1 MEKFDAL
8 EAYLAVNIYASKIPG
23 LKTCHACNYVG
34 FCDDESCPM
43 ACPKCEQKT
52 CVKCM
57 KKYHPNRTC
66 EEAHIDPMR
75 FVEKDMSE
83 SIIRPCPHCH
93 TQFLKDGGCNHMT
106 CSKCKTEFCNLCG
119 QNITGHVSEHFNKN
133 QCQQS
138 IDDKQY
144 TEKQIE
150 DARKNGIIKYEI
162 TV

>member
-66 EEAHIDPMR
+66 EEAYADPLKL
-75 FVEKDMSE
+75 VGKEMSK
-83 SIIRPCPHCH
+83 SYIICCPKCH
-93 TQFLKDGGCNHMT
+93 LLIPRSCGDVHMT
-106 CSKCKTEFCNLCG
+106 CPRCYADICSLCG
-119 QNITGHVSEHFNKN
+119 QDITDHIAEHYNKN
-133 QCQQS
+133 QCQQR
-138 IDDKQY
+138 I
-144 TEKQIE
+144 IE
-150 DARKNGIIKYEI
+150 
-162 TV
+162 